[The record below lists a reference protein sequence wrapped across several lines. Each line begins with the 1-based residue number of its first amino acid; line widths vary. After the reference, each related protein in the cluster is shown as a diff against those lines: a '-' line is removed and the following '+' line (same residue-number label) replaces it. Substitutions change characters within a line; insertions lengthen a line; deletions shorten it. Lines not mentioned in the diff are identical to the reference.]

1 MAFDSTLPA
10 NHAPIVA
17 AELRNQFNALADVCN
32 ELSDRIDAVPNND
45 GMTDRINDLSARN
58 ADSVVPLS
66 LSLSSPPTQAQVQA
80 ILDKLN
86 ELITALR
93 H

>member
-1 MAFDSTLPA
+1 MPFDSTLPA
-10 NHAPIVA
+10 NNAPIIA

-32 ELSDRIDAVPNND
+32 ELSDRTDAVPNND
-45 GMTDRINDLSARN
+45 GMTDRITDLSARN
-58 ADSVVPLS
+58 ADGVVPLT
-66 LSLSSPPTQAQVQA
+66 LTVSSPPTQAQVQA